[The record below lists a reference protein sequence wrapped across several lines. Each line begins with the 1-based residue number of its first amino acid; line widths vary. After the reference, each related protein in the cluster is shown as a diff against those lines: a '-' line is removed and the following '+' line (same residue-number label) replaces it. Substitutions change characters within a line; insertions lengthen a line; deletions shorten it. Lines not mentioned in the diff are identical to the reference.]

1 MYANSHLCMRP
12 TLPVSEREGEGESDG
27 KGAGQGKSDRAEDGG
42 MFPKA

>member
-1 MYANSHLCMRP
+1 MRP